1 MFNDRL
7 IDHLIVVGVAFLA
20 SVLLTPIVV
29 RAVTWLGLL
38 KAPGGRNVHTK
49 PTPEFGGIAMYASVL
64 IALGAATLLP
74 SFRPV
79 FGTTSEPEAMVI
91 SSAIIFWVG
100 LLDDSRP
107 IRAIVKLAGQVLAA
121 SVAVMFGVSVHYLYV
136 PFGEGQIVSLSGE
149 LSTMVTV
156 LLIVAMVNAVNL
168 VDGLDG
174 LAAGIVCIASMA
186 MLIWVLAPATT
197 PYPSLQ
203 GAASLILAALVG
215 TTLGFLIHNFHPA
228 SIFMGDTGSMMLGF
242 LLGTASVSAI
252 GNAITP
258 SSTDFVV
265 TAIPVLIPA
274 AVLFIPFL
282 DVSLAII
289 RRTMQGRPIFSPD
302 KQHLHHR
309 ILKLGNGQRGT
320 VLILWGWA
328 GLIAFVVVG
337 PALAPFNTVWPAAV
351 AGAVGLLVVTWI
363 PHWSRNRRGLTHH
376 ESDDHIP
383 GVDEDTLRT

>member
-1 MFNDRL
+1 MVISERL
-7 IDHLIVVGVAFLA
+7 IDHLIVMGAAFLA
-20 SVLLTPIVV
+20 AVIVTPIVV
-29 RAVTWLGLL
+29 RAVTKLGLL

-49 PTPEFGGIAMYASVL
+49 PTPEFGGIAMYVAVL
-64 IALGAATLLP
+64 LALGVATILP
-74 SFRPV
+74 SFRSV
-79 FGTTSEPEAMVI
+79 FSTTSEPEAMVL

-121 SVAVMFGVSVHYLYV
+121 SVAVIFGVSVHYVYV

-149 LSTMVTV
+149 LSTLVTV

-174 LAAGIVCIASMA
+174 LAAGIVCIASA
-186 MLIWVLAPATT
+186 SMLIWVLAPATT

-203 GAASLILAALVG
+203 GAASLILTALVG

-242 LLGTASVSAI
+242 LLGTASVGAI

-282 DVSLAII
+282 DVLLAII
-289 RRTMQGRPIFSPD
+289 RRTLQGRPIFSPD

-328 GLIAFVVVG
+328 ALIAFVVVG
-337 PALAPFNTVWPAAV
+337 PVMAPFKAVLPVAIGGAV
-351 AGAVGLLVVTWI
+351 ALLIVTWI
-363 PHWSRNRRGLTHH
+363 PHWLSKHKPDNDPDSADRTEPIPLT
-376 ESDDHIP
+376 
-383 GVDEDTLRT
+383 